1 MKALAVVFQ
10 IDNGYLVVE
19 EDTHRTLYLKDFS
32 LEALM
37 ADLPVNH
44 EAVLRELVFA
54 LPNNNKIMAIK
65 TVRDYCIN
73 KNYDAYRG
81 LRDAKDYVERIRTDW
96 YYNPSYSPSAWE
108 DPQDPI

>member
-1 MKALAVVFQ
+1 MITIATVSQ
-10 IDNGYLVVE
+10 IENGYLVTE
-19 EDTHRTLYLKDFS
+19 YSTGRSLYLKDFS
-32 LEALM
+32 IEALM
-37 ADLPVNH
+37 TDLPVNH
-44 EAVLRELVFA
+44 EAVLRTLVLG

-73 KNYDAYRG
+73 NNYDAYCG